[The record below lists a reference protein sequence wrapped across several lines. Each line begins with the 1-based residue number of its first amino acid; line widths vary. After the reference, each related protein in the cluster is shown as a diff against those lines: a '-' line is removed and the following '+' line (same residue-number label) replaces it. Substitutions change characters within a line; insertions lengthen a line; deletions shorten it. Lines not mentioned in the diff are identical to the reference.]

1 MNYDAATGRRSMD
14 YDIANNIQNQYK
26 SIMRRSGYQVVNVFN
41 TIGGV
46 SNETG
51 CRRTDRT
58 VVVRTVVRHCWWLRQ
73 WRQER
78 QGQLRRPVAGEM
90 ERPVAENM
98 ERLQCLVAGETAAV
112 CCTHGL

>member
-1 MNYDAATGRRSMD
+1 MD
-14 YDIANNIQNQYK
+14 YRIANNVQNQSK
-26 SIMRRSGYQVVNVFN
+26 SIMRRSSYQVVNVFN

-51 CRRTDRT
+51 CRPTVRT
-58 VVVRTVVRHCWWLRQ
+58 VVVRTAVRRYWWLRR
-73 WRQER
+73 WRR

-90 ERPVAENM
+90 GRPVAENM
-98 ERLQCLVAGETAAV
+98 DRLRCLVAGETAAV

>member
-1 MNYDAATGRRSMD
+1 MD
-14 YDIANNIQNQYK
+14 YGIANNVQNQSK

-51 CRRTDRT
+51 CRRTVRT
-58 VVVRTVVRHCWWLRQ
+58 AVVRTAVRRCWWLRR
-73 WRQER
+73 WRQQER

-90 ERPVAENM
+90 GRPVAENM
-98 ERLQCLVAGETAAV
+98 ERLRCLVAGETAAV